1 MLDKMKS
8 MFEAQQKMKKIQK
21 GLENISV
28 EYEGAGGKI
37 KLSMS
42 GIQKVLSMDID
53 AALLNPENKQILERE
68 IVSSVNN
75 AAAKVQKVAA
85 QELKSA
91 MGDFKIPGF

>member
-8 MFEAQQKMKKIQK
+8 MFEAQQKMKQIQK

-42 GIQKVLSMDID
+42 GTQKVLSMDID
-53 AALLNPENKQILERE
+53 ASLLTEDNKQLLERE
-68 IVSSVNN
+68 ITSSINN
-75 AAAKVQKVAA
+75 AAEKVQKVAA
-85 QELKSA
+85 TELKAA
-91 MGDFKIPGF
+91 MGDFKIPGL